1 MTQIAQSPRFV
12 PTTLPATQSS
22 FAAYERVLPRMT
34 TLADANLLTVSR
46 DNHAIAGVVLRALA
60 DIKAQRPLI
69 EKHFKAFDFDQI
81 DCLEDFA
88 NAARQA
94 QSAYGVSINTVDEL
108 VGLMPRAVQLRELLV
123 LDATGL
129 IKRGVLADKLLKEL
143 RGPNGYQNVAAD
155 LLLLV
160 NYFKAAWD
168 KCSERVSLQ
177 DRDEAQALGDHL
189 FYLIHQR
196 EKAET
201 RQLDAGLRRQ
211 QSYTLLV
218 NAYEYVRVAFVFFV
232 EKTGSVDEVAPSLF
246 TYKKGAKK
254 DGPTTDEGT
263 EDRAPADGEVVAKG
277 DGNTPAPTP
286 VVQDEAGFVPAASS
300 IPAGLRAP
308 FPGLSRYPAPSA
320 DDALLGDL
328 PCPAPRFTSARRPPS
343 RPAAPCLRS
352 SSPRITSSP
361 TASSWV

>member
-12 PTTLPATQSS
+12 ATTLPATQDSS
-22 FAAYERVLPRMT
+22 AAYERVLPRMVA
-34 TLADANLLTVSR
+34 LADANLLTVSR

-60 DIKAQRPLI
+60 AIKAQRPLF

-94 QSAYGVSINTVDEL
+94 QSAYGVSIATVDEL
-108 VGLMPRAVQLRELLV
+108 VALMPRALQLRELLV

-129 IKRGVLADKLLKEL
+129 IKRGVLAEKLLKEL
-143 RGPNGYQNVAAD
+143 RGANGYQNVAAD

-168 KCSERVSLQ
+168 KCSDRISEE

-201 RQLDAGLRRQ
+201 RQQDAGLRRQ

-218 NAYEYVRVAFVFFV
+218 NAYEYVRVALAFVFFV
-232 EKTGSVDEVAPSLF
+232 EQTGSVDEVAPSLF
-246 TYKKGAKK
+246 TYKKGSKK
-254 DGPTTDEGT
+254 DGAVDEGT
-263 EDRAPADGEVVAKG
+263 DEAEPVEGEAVVKAGGNAPGEAKPAPAGEETGTFTPTAK
-277 DGNTPAPTP
+277 N
-286 VVQDEAGFVPAASS
+286 
-300 IPAGLRAP
+300 IPANLRVP
-308 FPGLSRYPAPSA
+308 FNGLSQ
-320 DDALLGDL
+320 
-328 PCPAPRFTSARRPPS
+328 
-343 RPAAPCLRS
+343 
-352 SSPRITSSP
+352 
-361 TASSWV
+361 